1 MVRLWLGLLAAGLAA
16 AVPDMNETNRTL
28 HLAYASFCDEADLK
42 NWSCMWCAGSGA
54 TVELIQFVANTSAGT
69 QGYVGLDRA
78 HARVVVG
85 FRGSS
90 NLAND
95 VEDAAFLLL
104 PPKHLAGVPPAGP
117 GQPEVLVHTGFDF
130 AYGSVRNVT
139 QDAVTRAL
147 DSCGGACT
155 EVTFTGHS
163 LGSAMTTLA
172 AVDFQAQQQ
181 RRQLQAAGGGGA
193 AARALVSNL
202 FTFGSPRVGNE
213 AFAAWASGLLDMG
226 LSSRVTREGDV
237 VPRIPPKVVPLR
249 GGNRYQHVHTREVWN
264 RHNGTNQSHMA
275 SELDWLVECHA
286 ANGEDNNCSDSEPIR
301 SYFEWAKGHEGCGQ
315 HCSYLGMLGGHC

>member
-1 MVRLWLGLLAAGLAA
+1 M
-16 AVPDMNETNRTL
+16 
-28 HLAYASFCDEADLK
+28 
-42 NWSCMWCAGSGA
+42 
-54 TVELIQFVANTSAGT
+54 
-69 QGYVGLDRA
+69 
-78 HARVVVG
+78 VVG

-104 PPKHLAGVPPAGP
+104 PPMQVSRQHDCTTAWPAG
-117 GQPEVLVHTGFDF
+117 GARAHWLRLCVDF

-147 DSCGGACT
+147 DSCGSACT

-163 LGSAMTTLA
+163 LGSAMTTRRR
-172 AVDFQAQQQ
+172 AVDFQAHQQ

-193 AARALVSNL
+193 PARAVVSNL

-213 AFAAWASGLLDMG
+213 AVAAWASGLLDIG
-226 LSSRVTREGDV
+226 LSSRVTREGDE
-237 VPRIPPKVVPLR
+237 VPRILPKVVPLR

-264 RHNGTNQSHMA
+264 RHNGTNQSHVA

-286 ANGEDNNCSDSEPIR
+286 ANGEDNNCSDSEPLR

-315 HCSYLGMLGGHC
+315 HCNYLGMLGGCTADLAMAMAPAHGGLRMRRGDRPGPGQ

>member
-1 MVRLWLGLLAAGLAA
+1 M
-16 AVPDMNETNRTL
+16 
-28 HLAYASFCDEADLK
+28 
-42 NWSCMWCAGSGA
+42 
-54 TVELIQFVANTSAGT
+54 
-69 QGYVGLDRA
+69 
-78 HARVVVG
+78 VVG

-104 PPKHLAGVPPAGP
+104 PPMQVSRQHDCTTAWPAG
-117 GQPEVLVHTGFDF
+117 GARAHWLRLCVDF

-147 DSCGGACT
+147 DSCGSACT

-163 LGSAMTTLA
+163 LGSAMTTRRR
-172 AVDFQAQQQ
+172 AVDFQAHQQ

-193 AARALVSNL
+193 PARAVVSNL

-213 AFAAWASGLLDMG
+213 AFAAWASGLLDIG
-226 LSSRVTREGDV
+226 LSSRVTREGDE
-237 VPRIPPKVVPLR
+237 VPRILPKVVPLR

-264 RHNGTNQSHMA
+264 RHNTVPTRATWPASSTGSSSATRRTGRIITAPTQSPYA
-275 SELDWLVECHA
+275 RTSSGRRATRAAVSIATTSACWAGALLTLRWRWLRRTAACACAVATGPAPGNELCIL
-286 ANGEDNNCSDSEPIR
+286 
-301 SYFEWAKGHEGCGQ
+301 
-315 HCSYLGMLGGHC
+315 